1 MLAQKVIIYVYGDLT
16 YLNSPRFS
24 YNSVKLIN
32 IWYC

>member
-1 MLAQKVIIYVYGDLT
+1 MPAKKGINYLYGDLT